1 MFTEKPP
8 RKFYRDSR
16 SRSGVLRR
24 FTKTSLGA
32 LGSRL
37 GRHNLIHRVQS
48 HLTLPTGHPPSPDLC
63 EDSSSGWSPCNNSNG
78 CSRRQRES
86 QHVATGVDRSFMH
99 VRTGPTKASVPIPCT
114 RSSPFHSAET
124 KYLVPERVPAK
135 PNGAKGYNPPNPSC
149 YQGRKLR
156 SRSGVRR
163 RFTKTSLGALD
174 SRLAR
179 HTTNNVYPPRSSQD
193 HHHATAPPRAATT
206 LCLPGTHPA
215 PTYVKIAH
223 QAGLPPSF
231 KWVQ

>member
-1 MFTEKPP
+1 
-8 RKFYRDSR
+8 
-16 SRSGVLRR
+16 
-24 FTKTSLGA
+24 
-32 LGSRL
+32 
-37 GRHNLIHRVQS
+37 
-48 HLTLPTGHPPSPDLC
+48 
-63 EDSSSGWSPCNNSNG
+63 
-78 CSRRQRES
+78 
-86 QHVATGVDRSFMH
+86 MH

-193 HHHATAPPRAATT
+193 HHHAATPPRAATT

-223 QAGLPPSF
+223 QAGLPHHSNGCSRRQRDPFLLFIS
-231 KWVQ
+231 

>member
-78 CSRRQRES
+78 CSRRQREFPCNTLQLES
-86 QHVATGVDRSFMH
+86 IAASCTLEPDPQKLPCQYPARGRLRS
-99 VRTGPTKASVPIPCT
+99 T
-114 RSSPFHSAET
+114 RQRPNISSPKESPQNQTGQKAT
-124 KYLVPERVPAK
+124 IPQIPLVTRGENFDRDQVCVVVSPRLPL
-135 PNGAKGYNPPNPSC
+135 
-149 YQGRKLR
+149 GR
-156 SRSGVRR
+156 
-163 RFTKTSLGALD
+163 
-174 SRLAR
+174 
-179 HTTNNVYPPRSSQD
+179 
-193 HHHATAPPRAATT
+193 
-206 LCLPGTHPA
+206 
-215 PTYVKIAH
+215 
-223 QAGLPPSF
+223 
-231 KWVQ
+231 